1 MRRGDVRSALLIA
14 LLDGPGHGY
23 QLIQTL
29 GARTG
34 GVWQP
39 SPGAVYPSLEALL
52 DEGLVTA
59 SEADGRRVFTLT
71 DDGRR
76 LAEER
81 RTQGPPWAVEEGAEA
96 DGRDRLRQAA
106 HEVLGAAKQVGMAG
120 SPAQVEAAAAI
131 LSRARKDL
139 YLLLAE
145 Q

>member
-29 GARTG
+29 GERTG
-34 GVWQP
+34 GAWQP

-71 DDGRR
+71 DEGRR
-76 LAEER
+76 AAEER
-81 RTQGPPWAVEEGAEA
+81 RTQGPPWAAPGAEL
-96 DGRDRLRQAA
+96 DGRHQLRQAA
-106 HEVLGAAKQVGMAG
+106 HEVMGAAKQVGLAG
-120 SPAQVEAAAAI
+120 SPAQVEAATAI
-131 LSRARKDL
+131 LTQARKDL

>member
-23 QLIQTL
+23 QLMQTL

-34 GVWQP
+34 GAWQP

-59 SEADGRRVFTLT
+59 NEDEGRRVFTLT
-71 DDGRR
+71 DAGRR
-76 LAEER
+76 MAEER
-81 RTQGPPWAVEEGAEA
+81 RTQGPPWAVDGAEP
-96 DGRDRLRQAA
+96 DSRDQLRQAA

-120 SPAQVEAAAAI
+120 SPAQVERAAAI
-131 LSRARKDL
+131 LTQARKDL

-145 Q
+145 E

>member
-59 SEADGRRVFTLT
+59 DEADGRRVFTLT
-71 DDGRR
+71 DAGR
-76 LAEER
+76 LMAEER
-81 RTQGPPWAVEEGAEA
+81 RTQGPPWAADGAEM
-96 DGRDRLRQAA
+96 DGRDGLRRAA
-106 HEVLGAAKQVGMAG
+106 HEVLGAAKQVGTAG
-120 SPAQVEAAAAI
+120 SPAQVERAAAI
-131 LSRARKDL
+131 LTQARKDL
-139 YLLLAE
+139 YLLLAD